1 MNEQAE
7 TREEVWQAEIDGS
20 VRSLGF
26 NELAGLITSGIIAP
40 TDKVRRGNLRWLEA
54 GRVPSLAGYFTGAA
68 KPLPDG
74 PTIKVETERAVITS
88 LMSETV
94 SSPVPAVSNSSVV
107 KSYAVVLLLSL
118 VLTYVWMYHR
128 DTLDRANRLAAS
140 SKLANSNSNS
150 SLASVDSVKEL
161 EAMYEKE
168 KNFLNEQK
176 TATENAIARIPFPAS
191 RLTPTGNI
199 EKCYRYSNYN
209 GVGPRDQPFY
219 PTGQPQVVR
228 ELDPKCVDQQRKM
241 AREEAISAERDRN
254 MAREELMN
262 RRAEIIAQMET
273 LESETDMER
282 RHLTE
287 AFYMMAAKGRFYSAF
302 IPIFLL
308 LSGLNTTRIVFKKK
322 LAPTLRP
329 SS

>member
-20 VRSLGF
+20 VRSLVF
-26 NELAGLITSGIIAP
+26 NELAGLIASGIIAP

-74 PTIKVETERAVITS
+74 PAVERNTDVPVITS

-107 KSYAVVLLLSL
+107 KSFAVVLLLSL

-128 DTLDRANRLAAS
+128 HTLDRANRLAS
-140 SKLANSNSNS
+140 SSNPANSNSN
-150 SLASVDSVKEL
+150 LASVDSVKEL

-168 KNFLNEQK
+168 KNFLTEQK

-199 EKCYRYSNYN
+199 EKCYRYKNFAD
-209 GVGPRDQPFY
+209 VRPADQPFY
-219 PTGQPQVVR
+219 PTGNQQVVR
-228 ELDPKCVDQQRKM
+228 ELDPKCVEQQRKT

-262 RRAEIIAQMET
+262 RRAEIIAQMES

-282 RHLTE
+282 GHLTE
-287 AFYMMAAKGRFYSAF
+287 AFYMMATKGRFYSAF

-322 LAPTLRP
+322 LARTPRP